1 MTSREIKK
9 FALRLNIDTTRTN
22 TVITRSMGNYKE
34 ICSFISETPDSLRPL
49 AISLLENLP
58 DKDLRDTR
66 RYVLSDH
73 LINSKVKAK
82 DEVEPDGKFFLEYVL
97 NPRIVNEL
105 LVAWRHYFLTK
116 LPPGHYM
123 LVSGNRLGNSKILSN
138 ISFFELLENEHRTV
152 VVQIRKDV
160 TEKKVL
166 GNIDLKMIDSLFH
179 LTKSSESCVNDKG
192 VGNGRDRSL
201 HIQYP

>member
-1 MTSREIKK
+1 MPQY
-9 FALRLNIDTTRTN
+9 FLNKIWNDIYFTLARFEGGRYN
-22 TVITRSMGNYKE
+22 T
-34 ICSFISETPDSLRPL
+34 
-49 AISLLENLP
+49 
-58 DKDLRDTR
+58 
-66 RYVLSDH
+66 
-73 LINSKVKAK
+73 
-82 DEVEPDGKFFLEYVL
+82 LEYDF
-97 NPRIVNEL
+97 NRKITDFKEEL
-105 LVAWRHYFLTK
+105 P

-123 LVSGNRLGNSKILSN
+123 LVTGNRLDNSKILSN
-138 ISFFELLENEHRTV
+138 ISFFEFLENEHRTV

-160 TEKKVL
+160 TEKKVP